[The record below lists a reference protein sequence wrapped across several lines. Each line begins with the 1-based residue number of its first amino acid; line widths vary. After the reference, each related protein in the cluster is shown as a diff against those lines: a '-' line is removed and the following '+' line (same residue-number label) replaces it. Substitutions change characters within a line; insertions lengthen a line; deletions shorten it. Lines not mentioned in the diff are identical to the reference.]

1 MTTAT
6 RPETGVRSAAVP
18 SRGNSPSQVGNNS
31 RMNPPLLQ
39 IRGLTKH
46 YGSAVVVDDLSFEI
60 APGECLGVIGPN
72 GAGKTTTMRLITGYL
87 KPTEGKVKVFEKNP
101 ISERLS
107 VLPRVGYL
115 PENNPLPS
123 DMTVAEYLIFIA
135 EIKKE
140 SHIEKIVQELNIDDV
155 YDKKIEQLSRG
166 YKQRVGLSAALC
178 GTPDILLLDEPTSG
192 LDPIE
197 QDVIKD
203 LIKKL
208 AKKRTVI
215 FSTHILSEIDDIAT
229 RVLIINQGKLL
240 FDGVK
245 PKGKGSV
252 ETLFK
257 KLVKK
262 S

>member
-1 MTTAT
+1 MIELINVYK
-6 RPETGVRSAAVP
+6 RFGKKIAV
-18 SRGNSPSQVGNNS
+18 
-31 RMNPPLLQ
+31 
-39 IRGLTKH
+39 
-46 YGSAVVVDDLSFEI
+46 ADLSFKAI
-60 APGECLGVIGPN
+60 GGDIVGFLGPN

-87 KPTEGKVKVFEKNP
+87 KPTSGSIALFNKNP
-101 ISERLS
+101 ISDRLAL
-107 VLPRVGYL
+107 LPRIGYL
-115 PENNPLPS
+115 PENNPLPT
-123 DMTVAEYLIFIA
+123 DMLVREYLSFIS

-140 SHIEKIVQELNIDDV
+140 KQIEKIVEELHVNDV
-155 YDKKIEQLSRG
+155 YEKKIEQLSRG
-166 YKQRVGLSAALC
+166 YKQRVGLAAALC
-178 GTPDILLLDEPTSG
+178 GSPDILLLDEPTSG

-208 AKKRTVI
+208 AKKRIVI
-215 FSTHILSEIDDIAT
+215 FSTHMLSEIEDIAT
-229 RVLIINQGKLL
+229 RVLIINQGILL
-240 FDGVK
+240 FDGPK

>member
-1 MTTAT
+1 MIELSHVYKQFGIKIA
-6 RPETGVRSAAVP
+6 VSDFSFKAVP
-18 SRGNSPSQVGNNS
+18 GDIVGF
-31 RMNPPLLQ
+31 
-39 IRGLTKH
+39 
-46 YGSAVVVDDLSFEI
+46 V
-60 APGECLGVIGPN
+60 GPN